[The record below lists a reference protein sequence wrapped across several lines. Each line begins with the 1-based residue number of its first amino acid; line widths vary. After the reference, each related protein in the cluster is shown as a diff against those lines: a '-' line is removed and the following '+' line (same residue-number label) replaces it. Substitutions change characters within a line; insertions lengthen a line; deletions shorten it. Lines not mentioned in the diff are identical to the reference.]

1 MEAEFHNNFEKLV
14 FFESLEDQ
22 HGELNPEVT
31 KRINSLTNL
40 GKVISEIK
48 TKRETVE
55 ITQKETLTEDQ
66 KHDIAK
72 TVKLSRELL
81 DES

>member
-1 MEAEFHNNFEKLV
+1 M
-14 FFESLEDQ
+14 
-22 HGELNPEVT
+22 
-31 KRINSLTNL
+31 
-40 GKVISEIK
+40 GKVINEIK

-66 KHDIAK
+66 KHEIAK

>member
-1 MEAEFHNNFEKLV
+1 
-14 FFESLEDQ
+14 
-22 HGELNPEVT
+22 
-31 KRINSLTNL
+31 L
-40 GKVISEIK
+40 GKVINEIK

-55 ITQKETLTEDQ
+55 ITQTESLSDNQ
-66 KHDIAK
+66 KHEIAK